1 MTTKVNKK
9 PVAQSTAKA
18 VLRNLR
24 ISPQKLNLLAQ
35 SIRGQHVS
43 DALDI
48 LAFSKKRAAKDVYK
62 LLLSAI
68 SNAENN
74 HGLDIDGLFV
84 SEATVGKA
92 FAMRRFH
99 ARARGRG
106 VRVMKPFSHFNLVL
120 CEMKGSQ

>member
-1 MTTKVNKK
+1 MTKEARKQKVS
-9 PVAQSTAKA
+9 AQQAKA
-18 VLRNLR
+18 VLRNIR

-35 SIRGQHVS
+35 AIRGQHVS

-48 LAFSKKRAAKDVYK
+48 LAFSRKRAARDVHK
-62 LLLSAI
+62 LLMSAI

-84 SEATVGKA
+84 SEASVGKA
-92 FAMRRFH
+92 MVMRRFH

-106 VRVMKPFSHFNLVL
+106 VRIMKPFSHFNLIL
-120 CEMKGSQ
+120 SEMKGSQ